1 MYNTIHASLTTRIG
15 TPLVAALCAAI
26 ALLAG
31 ALALENQRPAA
42 AQTTADCEVTDLG
55 TLSSE
60 GEGELQA
67 SGRWTTEDCDSRFL
81 PNSDAHTYRFELT
94 EAVRVRIDLTS
105 PDGDPYLH
113 LLAADGGRIAHNDD
127 RRRSGLDSRIERD
140 LTPGV
145 YLVEAAMGAGR
156 ARGPAD
162 FTLVIHADLECVP
175 IDLGA
180 LESGEALT
188 AEETWGPHACGA
200 RYREDAPAFT
210 YRFELPE
217 EGLVRIDVVSEEG
230 DPYVYLLGADGSFI
244 GSDDDSGTEFN
255 ARIEN
260 DLPAGTYLVEATT
273 YRARDGVSSPDDFTL
288 TISLVDESAYK
299 LKVEAL
305 DIPDQIIAGQPFA
318 VGYRVGNLG
327 QSPLPA
333 DGSYARVYALGGRFG
348 LDRTAPIP
356 ASPTRWQAG
365 VSYHSGAD
373 TASTASIAIP
383 EASPLELTL
392 TEPGA
397 TQVLVVVA
405 AFNPDDDEIGIH
417 VLRQEVMVLTGPAFG
432 PVTISIDDTDYIVA
446 AIPSEGDEEGDG
458 GEEGEEGDKAGTV
471 VPEVSVAGDPEAE
484 IDPALEAQAIYIAAV
499 QEYLLAGIFERP
511 LIAALGEPGEAAGEP
526 VSLADLSSGTLL
538 AAIGRQY
545 ADAVAA
551 SGLIEAFAAGE
562 LVSAVAAENLLLRSA
577 RPAADSYAASAAA
590 WTALQARVAEG
601 EGLTLD
607 EALAVHAQ
615 LTHAEAVASPAA
627 TAGAVIRATRS
638 AADGEQPA
646 VAQWLTA
653 ELAARASC
661 GAGPAQL
668 RGALA
673 AAGVADIAALLT
685 LDDELRFASPLYGYA
700 TDAALC
706 AAFGASGD
714 VSRFMGQ
721 LGIDDTAVHFRL
733 IPQPPPLPPVA
744 AVAPETVRL
753 RIIVQLAED
762 GRLEHGVEFADG
774 QTFIPRKRF
783 LETDAEVDRWKISTM
798 IELDGEP
805 VGRIRARRLADGR
818 VEIGFRDANGVAI
831 TPDVRFV
838 PADLRPGEWM
848 RGSEFVAPVGNRAGQ
863 PAAGADSDM
872 SEGPPRFPVT
882 GGGGSQ

>member
-1 MYNTIHASLTTRIG
+1 MYNTIHTGLAARIG
-15 TPLVAALCAAI
+15 TPLVVAALCAAI

-55 TLSSE
+55 TLSSD
-60 GEGELQA
+60 GELQV
-67 SGRWTTEDCDSRFL
+67 SGSWTTEDCDSRFRID
-81 PNSDAHTYRFELT
+81 SDAHTYRFEVT
-94 EAVRVRIDLTS
+94 APGRVRIELTS
-105 PDGDPYLH
+105 PDGDPYLY
-113 LLAADGGRIAHNDD
+113 LLTGDETRIADD
-127 RRRSGLDSRIERD
+127 DEGGAILDARVERD

-145 YLVEAAMGAGR
+145 YLVEATTAGGR
-156 ARGPAD
+156 ARGAAD
-162 FTLVIHADLECVP
+162 FTLSIQQLSRCEPV
-175 IDLGA
+175 DLGA
-180 LESGEALT
+180 LEPGVDLT
-188 AEETWGPHACGA
+188 ASGSWTLDTCGS
-200 RYREDAPAFT
+200 RIVSNHPAHNYTFT
-210 YRFELPE
+210 LAQDGRVL
-217 EGLVRIDVVSEEG
+217 IDLTSPNG
-230 DPYVYLLGADGSFI
+230 DPVLSLASLERGVIGANDDGGGNFNSRIESYLTAGVYLI
-244 GSDDDSGTEFN
+244 
-255 ARIEN
+255 
-260 DLPAGTYLVEATT
+260 EATT
-273 YRARDGVSSPDDFTL
+273 YRERGLQPLSSDFD
-288 TISLVDESAYK
+288 LVVRLLDEETAQRRFN
-299 LKVEAL
+299 LKVEA
-305 DIPDQIIAGQPFA
+305 IHVPDQVIAGEPFA
-318 VGYRVGNLG
+318 IDYRVGNLG
-327 QSPLPA
+327 LGDLP
-333 DGSYARVYALGGRFG
+333 DDESYAIAYAIGPRRVIDVGGR
-348 LDRTAPIP
+348 IP
-356 ASPTRWQAG
+356 ASPERWQAG
-365 VSYHSGAD
+365 ASYHSDAA
-373 TASTASIAIP
+373 TASATSVAIGELASF
-383 EASPLELTL
+383 ELTID
-392 TEPGA
+392 EPGLA
-397 TQVLVVVA
+397 YVFVGLIA
-405 AFNPDDDEIGIH
+405 RNADDDEIGFHGIWRN
-417 VLRQEVMVLTGPAFG
+417 LMVVTGPTFD
-432 PVTISIDDTDYIVA
+432 PVTISIDGTDYIVA
-446 AIPSEGDEEGDG
+446 AIPSEGDE
-458 GEEGEEGDKAGTV
+458 GEEGEEAVEEGTV
-471 VPEVSVAGDPEAE
+471 IPEVSLAGDPEAE

-615 LTHAEAVASPAA
+615 LTHAEAVVSPAA

-638 AADGEQPA
+638 APDGEPPA
-646 VAQWLTA
+646 VAEWLTA

-668 RGALA
+668 RAALA

-733 IPQPPPLPPVA
+733 IPQPPPPPPVA
-744 AVAPETVRL
+744 VVAPETVRL

-774 QTFIPRKRF
+774 RTFIPRKRF

>member
-1 MYNTIHASLTTRIG
+1 MHNTIHAGLAARSGAHL
-15 TPLVAALCAAI
+15 LVGALCAAI
-26 ALLAG
+26 ALLAV
-31 ALALENQRPAA
+31 ALALESPGRAG
-42 AQTTADCEVTDLG
+42 AQTADCAVTDLG

-60 GEGELQA
+60 DEGELRA

-81 PNSDAHTYRFELT
+81 PNSDAHTYRFELA
-94 EAVRVRIDLTS
+94 ESVRVRIDLTS

-113 LLAADGGRIAHNDD
+113 LLAADGSRLAHNDD

-140 LTPGV
+140 LAPGV
-145 YLVEAAMGAGR
+145 YLIEAAMGAGR
-156 ARGPAD
+156 ARGAAD

-180 LESGEALT
+180 LEPDETLT
-188 AEETWGPHACGA
+188 AEETWGPHACSA

-210 YRFELPE
+210 YSFELPE

-230 DPYVYLLGADGSFI
+230 DPYVYLLRPDGSFI
-244 GSDDDSGTEFN
+244 DSDDDSGTQHD

-288 TISLVDESAYK
+288 TVSLVDESAFK

-327 QSPLPA
+327 QSALPA
-333 DGSYARVYALGGRFG
+333 DGSYARVYALGGRRGF
-348 LDRTAPIP
+348 DRTSPIP
-356 ASPTRWQAG
+356 ASPSRWQAG
-365 VSYHSGAD
+365 SSYHSGAA
-373 TASTASIAIP
+373 TASAASIAIP
-383 EASPLELTL
+383 EAPPLELTL
-392 TEPGA
+392 GEPGP
-397 TQVLVVVA
+397 TQVIVLVA

-417 VLRQEVMVLTGPAFG
+417 VLRQEILVQTGPAFG
-432 PVTISIDDTDYIVA
+432 PVTISIDGTDYIVA
-446 AIPSEGDEEGDG
+446 ATPSEGDEAE
-458 GEEGEEGDKAGTV
+458 AGAVT
-471 VPEVSVAGDPEAE
+471 PEVNVADDPEAE
-484 IDPALEAQAIYIAAV
+484 IDPALEAQAIYVAAV

-511 LIAALGEPGEAAGEP
+511 LIAALGEPGEATGEP

-551 SGLIEAFAAGE
+551 SGLGEAFAAGE
-562 LVSAVAAENLLLRSA
+562 LISPVAAENLLLA
-577 RPAADSYAASAAA
+577 AAQAAADSYATSAAA

-601 EGLTLD
+601 EGLTLE

-615 LTHAEAVASPAA
+615 LTHAEVVASPAA
-627 TAGAVIRATRS
+627 MSGAVIGATRS
-638 AADGEQPA
+638 AADGEPPA
-646 VAQWLTA
+646 VAQWLIA
-653 ELAARASC
+653 DLAARAAC

-668 RGALA
+668 SDALA
-673 AAGVADIAALLT
+673 AAGVADSGALLT
-685 LDDELRFASPLYGYA
+685 LDDELRFALPLYQYA

-706 AAFGASGD
+706 AALGSRSD

-721 LGIDDTAVHFRL
+721 LGIDDTALHFRL
-733 IPQPPPLPPVA
+733 IPPPPPPPPVA
-744 AVAPETVRL
+744 AVAPEAVRL

-774 QTFIPRKRF
+774 RTFIPRKRF

-798 IELDGEP
+798 IELDGES
-805 VGRIRARRLADGR
+805 VGRIRARRMADGR
-818 VEIGFRDANGVAI
+818 VEIGFRDANGIVI
-831 TPDVRFV
+831 VPDVRFV
-838 PADLRPGEWM
+838 PADLRPGEWL
-848 RGSEFVAPVGNRAGQ
+848 RGSEFEAPLGDRAGQ
-863 PAAGADSDM
+863 PAVGTDSEM
-872 SEGPPRFPVT
+872 SGGPPRLPVT
-882 GGGGSQ
+882 GGGGGSQ

>member
-1 MYNTIHASLTTRIG
+1 MYNTIHTGLAARIG
-15 TPLVAALCAAI
+15 TPLVVAALCAAI

-60 GEGELQA
+60 GELQA
-67 SGRWTTEDCDSRFL
+67 SGRWTTEDCDSRFRID
-81 PNSDAHTYRFELT
+81 SDAHTYRFEVT
-94 EAVRVRIDLTS
+94 APGRVRIELTS
-105 PDGDPYLH
+105 ADADSYLYLLTGDET
-113 LLAADGGRIAHNDD
+113 RIADD
-127 RRRSGLDSRIERD
+127 DDGRALVDARIERD

-145 YLVEAAMGAGR
+145 YLIEATSVGGR

-162 FTLVIHADLECVP
+162 FTLSIRYLSGCDPIALGVLEPGADLTASGTWSLDGCGSRIVARHP
-175 IDLGA
+175 AHNYTFTLPQDGRVLIDL
-180 LESGEALT
+180 T
-188 AEETWGPHACGA
+188 
-200 RYREDAPAFT
+200 
-210 YRFELPE
+210 
-217 EGLVRIDVVSEEG
+217 SENG
-230 DPYVYLLGADGSFI
+230 DPVLSLASPERGVIGANDDGGAGVNS
-244 GSDDDSGTEFN
+244 
-255 ARIEN
+255 RIESY
-260 DLPAGTYLVEATT
+260 LPAGLYLIEATT
-273 YRARDGVSSPDDFTL
+273 YRERDLQPLASDFE
-288 TISLVDESAYK
+288 LVVQLLDEEEK
-299 LKVEAL
+299 QRGFNLKVEA
-305 DIPDQIIAGQPFA
+305 IHTPDQIVAGEPFTID
-318 VGYRVGNLG
+318 YRIGNLG
-327 QSPLPA
+327 LGDLPD
-333 DGSYARVYALGGRFG
+333 DGSYAFAYARGPRWE
-348 LDRTAPIP
+348 LDVGEDIP
-356 ASPTRWQAG
+356 ASPERWQAG
-365 VSYHSGAD
+365 VSYHSDAV
-373 TASTASIAIP
+373 TASASSIAIG
-383 EASPLELTL
+383 ELQSFELTIND
-392 TEPGA
+392 PGPA
-397 TQVLVVVA
+397 WVFVGLLVFDA
-405 AFNPDDDEIGIH
+405 DDEELAWNG
-417 VLRQEVMVLTGPAFG
+417 VWRDLMVVTGPTFD

-446 AIPSEGDEEGDG
+446 AIPSEGE
-458 GEEGEEGDKAGTV
+458 EEGEDGEEAVEEGTV
-471 VPEVSVAGDPEAE
+471 IPEVSLAGDPEAE

-601 EGLTLD
+601 EGLTLE

-615 LTHAEAVASPAA
+615 LTHAEAVVSPAA

-638 AADGEQPA
+638 AADGEPPA

-668 RGALA
+668 RAALA
-673 AAGVADIAALLT
+673 AAGVADSDALLT

-706 AAFGASGD
+706 AAFGARSD

-774 QTFIPRKRF
+774 RTFIPRKRF

-848 RGSEFVAPVGNRAGQ
+848 RGSEFVAPLGNRAGQ